1 MIAGAYR
8 SAPWCGDIITR
19 KDACKLLD
27 ITGEELDQR
36 GIPCCFVANANGGFQ
51 LIYEPWLFMRI
62 MGRMRDE
69 MAERTTYLATV
80 DAENEILQYGLTAH

>member
-1 MIAGAYR
+1 MIRGVYAA
-8 SAPWCGDIITR
+8 SPWCGDIITR

-36 GIPCCFVANANGGFQ
+36 GIPCCFVATANGGFE
-51 LIYEPWLFMRI
+51 IVYEPWLFMRL

-69 MAERTTYLATV
+69 ISEMRAFTEEV
-80 DAENEILQYGLTAH
+80 DAQKEVREYGLTAH